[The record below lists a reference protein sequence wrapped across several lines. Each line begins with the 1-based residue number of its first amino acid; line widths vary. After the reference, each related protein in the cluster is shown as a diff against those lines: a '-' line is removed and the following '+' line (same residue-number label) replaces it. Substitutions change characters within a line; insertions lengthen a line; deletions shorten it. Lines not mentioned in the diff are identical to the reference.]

1 MLVLQVLKC
10 PAEHIVCDDT
20 VDHYVMH
27 LIRRI
32 KQEQLFAEKRAH
44 WMEFKFPYD

>member
-27 LIRRI
+27 LRI
-32 KQEQLFAEKRAH
+32 QQEQLFAEKKAH

>member
-32 KQEQLFAEKRAH
+32 KQEQLFAEK
-44 WMEFKFPYD
+44 KSTLNGI